1 MTDSIYHR
9 LFSHPIMVEQLVRE
23 FVPEA
28 MAAGLDFSRMER
40 VNAKFHAS
48 TGSRRE
54 GDVIWRIP
62 TVGGEDVYLYLL
74 CEFQSTV
81 DWWMPVRTQVYEG
94 LLWQHVIAEKK
105 LKAGD
110 RLPPVLMLLLYNGE
124 PRWLAPADIAEMI
137 ALPPGSPLW
146 PWQPRVRYHL
156 LDMGAVPGDDL
167 ASRDSLAAL
176 LFRLE
181 QPHEP
186 DELADLIDEVVGWFR
201 RHPGYEQL
209 KSLFTELV
217 RQAIEGFGTSIAIPD
232 DLVEMQTMLAK
243 QGEVWKRRW
252 LAEGKAEGK
261 AEIVLRQLR
270 RKHGPLSPEIEARV
284 RAAGS
289 DQLDVWSERLL
300 DARELEDMFGD
311 PTTH

>member
-28 MAAGLDFSRMER
+28 MAAGLDFSHMAR

-62 TVGGEDVYLYLL
+62 TSGGEDIYLYLL

-124 PRWLAPADIAEMI
+124 PRWSAPADIAEMI

-146 PWQPRVRYHL
+146 PWQPRIRYHL

-181 QPHEP
+181 QHHEP

-201 RHPGYEQL
+201 RHPGYEEL

-232 DLVEMQTMLAK
+232 DLVEMKTMLAS

-252 LAEGKAEGK
+252 LAEGKAEML
-261 AEIVLRQLR
+261 LRQLPLR
-270 RKHGPLSPEIEARV
+270 CGPVSPEIGERV
-284 RAAGS
+284 RKAS
-289 DQLDVWSERLL
+289 SEQLDEWSVRLMN
-300 DARELEDMFGD
+300 ARELSDVFDE